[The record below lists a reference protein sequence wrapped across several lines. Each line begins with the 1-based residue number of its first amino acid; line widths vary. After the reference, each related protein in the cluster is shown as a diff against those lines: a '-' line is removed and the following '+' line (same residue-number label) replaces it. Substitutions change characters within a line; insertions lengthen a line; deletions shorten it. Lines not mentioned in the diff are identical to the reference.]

1 MAKKKNDA
9 IMASLHALKANV
21 PTNSRRKETP
31 PTDSKILPAETKT
44 IETKP
49 AEVKTIEAKTIE
61 AKPIEAKPAEVKKPP
76 ESESIKTESIKTE
89 SIKTESAIPAKI
101 PAVAAVGPAD
111 FKEASAPKSVK
122 PDVEAAA
129 GPVVAP
135 AAQPLVE
142 AASAPIPV
150 EKLPETD
157 ITVKDFGPG
166 FMEII
171 IKNLDS
177 MARARDILVGEMGKV
192 NAVIINTFQQS
203 MLVSFDMYKIN
214 ANYVLEMLGAVMPP
228 SGKPKEKDR
237 SPS

>member
-1 MAKKKNDA
+1 VAKKKNDA

-44 IETKP
+44 IETK
-49 AEVKTIEAKTIE
+49 TIET
-61 AKPIEAKPAEVKKPP
+61 KPIKVKPP
-76 ESESIKTESIKTE
+76 ESESIKTE